1 MPLRGQTTVW
11 PFSEMEERGSSLDRE
26 RLLRELINGA
36 SVFASSSQIRPSSE
50 SSLLQGTTSTATE
63 QLLTMERLREVTR
76 RIEENI
82 ASRTPS
88 TPNDAMLNAYR
99 HIFMYGTPTFNNRD
113 FGVVAMDT
121 SYSPSIAS
129 MITME
134 AGRIDGQVRIIETP
148 KGNKMNELMIALEA
162 MMRRIVQ
169 EELKDSSRDDNFST
183 GNFRALLKDYA
194 DNNKPEFA
202 AIVSQGALDMP
213 WFDDAIEAE
222 VENVLSKV
230 ALPVTQ
236 GVVFEDKT
244 AFNKAVRDFVLIDA
258 SVEDWVN
265 DSIVER
271 VRDMDFSISVDR

>member
-1 MPLRGQTTVW
+1 
-11 PFSEMEERGSSLDRE
+11 
-26 RLLRELINGA
+26 
-36 SVFASSSQIRPSSE
+36 
-50 SSLLQGTTSTATE
+50 
-63 QLLTMERLREVTR
+63 
-76 RIEENI
+76 
-82 ASRTPS
+82 
-88 TPNDAMLNAYR
+88 
-99 HIFMYGTPTFNNRD
+99 
-113 FGVVAMDT
+113 
-121 SYSPSIAS
+121 
-129 MITME
+129 ME

-244 AFNKAVRDFVLIDA
+244 AFNKAVRDFVLVDGG
-258 SVEDWVN
+258 VEDWVN
-265 DSIVER
+265 DAIVTR